1 MMNAC
6 LVQIIAVSYVITLL
20 EATHV
25 VATLAILLVQ
35 ITEHVMVSP
44 HLMQTYELYSCTNRC
59 GFNPLNNKLYSR
71 CQ

>member
-6 LVQIIAVSYVITLL
+6 LVQITAHSYAQTLM

-44 HLMQTYELYSCTNRC
+44 HLMQTYELHSCTNVV
-59 GFNPLNNKLYSR
+59 
-71 CQ
+71 